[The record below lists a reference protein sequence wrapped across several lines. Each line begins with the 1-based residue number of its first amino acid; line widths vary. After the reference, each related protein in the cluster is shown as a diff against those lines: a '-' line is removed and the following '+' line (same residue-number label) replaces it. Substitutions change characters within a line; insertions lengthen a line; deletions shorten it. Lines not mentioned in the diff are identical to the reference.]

1 MASSEVIRIGNV
13 TKHRGEYDDSKIY
26 YFGNQVTMYG
36 SVFQAISNNFSGVP
50 PLIKNETGDV
60 ALANT
65 STWNCIIDNIELY
78 NTLIISDFSAFAKR
92 GEAVGSFGI
101 ASTETDAIVTP
112 KSVYGADMSP
122 ITMVSA
128 TKSSAGLMS
137 AADKQ
142 KLDNITK
149 YIDRKEIDSIPAS
162 IEDAIAM
169 ASDLEH
175 SRYLLV
181 NDNTFTVGVIDIFSD
196 YNGAHLTEMLTTS
209 YAMSQGVLDW
219 STRNDTKVYTYYRV
233 YNINSSTL
241 TGAGVNKGIWSSW
254 SELIPDTITN
264 ALAKETQEREDAD
277 ATLAENL
284 QKAIDSDVYLTQD
297 EYEALTTKDPDKTYY
312 IYEE

>member
-1 MASSEVIRIGNV
+1 MASSEVIRIGSV
-13 TKHRGEYDDSKIY
+13 IKHRGEYDGSKIY

-36 SVFQAISNNFSGVP
+36 SVFQAISNNFSGIP
-50 PLIKNETGDV
+50 PLVVNESGDV
-60 ALANT
+60 ELANT
-65 STWNCIIDNIELY
+65 STWNCIIDNTELY
-78 NTLIISDFSAFAKR
+78 NVLIISDFSAFAKR

-101 ASTETDAIVTP
+101 ASTETDATVTP
-112 KSVYGADMSP
+112 KSVYGTDMSP
-122 ITMVSA
+122 ITMASA

-142 KLDNITK
+142 KLDNVVK
-149 YIDRKEIDSIPAS
+149 YIGKEDIDSTPVS

-175 SRYLLV
+175 ARYLLV

-196 YNGAHLTEMLTTS
+196 SNGAHLTEVLTTS

-219 STRNDTKVYTYYRV
+219 NTRNDTKVYTYYRV

-241 TGAGVNKGIWSSW
+241 TGAGVNKGAWSSW
-254 SELIPDTITN
+254 SELIPDTITD
-264 ALAKETQEREDAD
+264 ALAKEAQERKDAD
-277 ATLAENL
+277 VALTANL
-284 QKAIDSDVYLTQD
+284 QQIIDSDVYLTQD
-297 EYEALTTKDPDKTYY
+297 EYEALTEKDPNKTYY